1 MFKINLISRW
11 AKLIYTELSYYFVP
25 IVCRPPL
32 SEIVAQPGADHE
44 EIAVGIRDV
53 LAAGLHVQRAG
64 ELAPPRHFN
73 GVLAGPVGKGHTAR
87 RGHTHC
93 GCLDKRSPL
102 HHSGGKRLSDRCFQ
116 NTAP

>member
-11 AKLIYTELSYYFVP
+11 AKLVYIVVLFVP
-25 IVCRPPL
+25 IAFRPPL
-32 SEIVAQPGADHE
+32 SEIVAQPGTDHE

-73 GVLAGPVGKGHTAR
+73 GVLAALLERAYCPERPHA
-87 RGHTHC
+87 
-93 GCLDKRSPL
+93 L
-102 HHSGGKRLSDRCFQ
+102 RLS
-116 NTAP
+116 

>member
-1 MFKINLISRW
+1 MMHPSLLSIKISRCSE
-11 AKLIYTELSYYFVP
+11 LVYIELSYYFVP

-32 SEIVAQPGADHE
+32 SEIVAQPGTDHE

-73 GVLAGPVGKGHTAR
+73 GVLAALLEKGIMPGEATRIAAVLINAAHFTIAVA
-87 RGHTHC
+87 
-93 GCLDKRSPL
+93 SV
-102 HHSGGKRLSDRCFQ
+102 
-116 NTAP
+116 

>member
-11 AKLIYTELSYYFVP
+11 AKLVYTELSYHFVP
-25 IVCRPPL
+25 IACRPPL
-32 SEIVAQPGADHE
+32 SEIVAQPGTDHE

-73 GVLAGPVGKGHTAR
+73 GVLAALLEKGILPGEATRIAAVFINA
-87 RGHTHC
+87 THFTIAAA
-93 GCLDKRSPL
+93 SV
-102 HHSGGKRLSDRCFQ
+102 
-116 NTAP
+116 